1 MADIRGL
8 PGFRDFYP
16 EDFAA
21 RAYVMAVWRDVAR
34 RYGFEEYDG
43 PPLEPLEIYTRKSGE
58 EIVQQ
63 LYEFEDKGG
72 RRVALRP
79 EMTPTLARMVGA
91 RARSLRKPVRWFSTP
106 QLFRYERKQR
116 GRLREHFQ
124 LNLDILGE
132 TDVLSDAE
140 LLAAGIDILRACGL
154 EADQVR
160 ARVSD
165 RRVLGAIFRHLGVE
179 EAKLEAVYQVVD
191 KLDREPRGRLEDRL
205 RDAGLS
211 SQTVGGVLAVTE
223 LRGIDG
229 LRAEFGKVSA
239 VADSLDELSLYLEHL
254 DGLGVANYV
263 EIDLSV
269 VRGLAYYTGIVFEL
283 WDARRQLRAICGG
296 GRYDELLNQIAGVDM
311 PALGFGM
318 GDVVLTELLRDQQL
332 LPQSTSSLDCFV
344 AWLGTQGRRQA
355 LRTVQAVRSAGLS
368 AVYEFRDRRIGNQL
382 KSADQLKARWAVI
395 LGPSEVEAQQ
405 ARLKDM
411 ATGTETMIDLDQLP
425 QMLLDEK
432 DDVRTS

>member
-1 MADIRGL
+1 MAELKGL

-16 EDFAA
+16 EDLAA
-21 RAYVMAVWRDVAR
+21 RSYVMAVWRDVAR
-34 RYGFEEYDG
+34 RYGFQEYDG
-43 PPLEPLEIYTRKSGE
+43 PPLEPLDIYTQKSGE

-132 TDVLSDAE
+132 SDVLADAE
-140 LLAAGIDILRACGL
+140 LLAAAIDILRSCGL
-154 EADQVR
+154 DASQVR

-165 RRVLGAIFRHLGVE
+165 RRVLGALFRHLGVD
-179 EAKLEAVYQVVD
+179 EAKLETVYQVVD
-191 KLDREPRGRLEDRL
+191 KLDREPRGRLMDRL
-205 RDAGLS
+205 KDAGLAAD
-211 SQTVGGVLAVTE
+211 TIEAILGVTE
-223 LRGIDG
+223 MRGIDE
-229 LRAEFGKVSA
+229 LRAEFASVSM
-239 VADSLDELSLYLEHL
+239 VAERIDELSRYLEHL
-254 DGLGVANYV
+254 EGLGVADYV
-263 EIDLSV
+263 DVDLSV

-283 WDARRQLRAICGG
+283 WDARRELRAICGG
-296 GRYDELLNQIAGVDM
+296 GRYDDLLNQIAGVDM

-318 GDVVLTELLRDQQL
+318 GDVVLTELLRDHGL
-332 LPQSTSSLDCFV
+332 LPPSIGAPDCFV
-344 AWLGTQGRRQA
+344 AWLGTQGRKQA
-355 LRTVQAVRSAGLS
+355 LRTVQALRSAGLS
-368 AVYEFRDRRIGNQL
+368 AVYEFRERRIGNQL
-382 KSADQLKARWAVI
+382 KSADQLNARWAVI

-405 ARLKDM
+405 ARLKEM
-411 ATGTETMIDLDQLP
+411 STGNERMVDLDQLL
-425 QMLLDEK
+425 QTLLDEN
-432 DDVRTS
+432 DARAS

>member
-1 MADIRGL
+1 MVEVRGL

-16 EDFAA
+16 DQLAV
-21 RAYVMAVWRDVAR
+21 RSHVMTIWRDVAR

-91 RARSLRKPVRWFSTP
+91 RARSLKKPIRWFSAP

-132 TDVLSDAE
+132 SDVLADAE
-140 LLAAGIDILRACGL
+140 LLAAGIDILRSFGL
-154 EADQVR
+154 SSSQVR

-165 RRVLGAIFRHLGVE
+165 RRVLAAIFRHLGVE

-191 KLDREPRGRLEDRL
+191 KLDREPRDRL
-205 RDAGLS
+205 ADRLADVGLAAGTIDAIF
-211 SQTVGGVLAVTE
+211 AVTR
-223 LRGIDG
+223 LRGTEE
-229 LRAEFGKVSA
+229 LRAEFGA
-239 VADSLDELSLYLEHL
+239 VPEVAESIEQLSLYLEHL
-254 DGLGVANYV
+254 AGLGVADYV
-263 EIDLSV
+263 DVDLSV

-283 WDARRQLRAICGG
+283 WDARRELRAICGG
-296 GRYDELLNQIAGVDM
+296 GRYDDLLGQIAGVDM

-318 GDVVLTELLRDQQL
+318 GDVVLTELLQDYDL
-332 LPQSTSSLDCFV
+332 LPKSTGRPDCFV
-344 AWLGTQGRRQA
+344 AWMGSEGRRQA
-355 LRTVQAVRSAGLS
+355 LRTAQALRGVGLS
-368 AVYEFRDRRIGNQL
+368 AVYEFRERRLGNQL
-382 KSADQLKARWAVI
+382 KSADQAGARWAVI
-395 LGPSEVEAQQ
+395 LGPTEVEARQ
-405 ARLKDM
+405 ARVKEM
-411 ATGTETMIDLDQLP
+411 STGTERTIDLDQLTET
-425 QMLLDEK
+425 LLEE
-432 DDVRTS
+432 DDT